1 MHPYHLPM
9 TIIHIDGGSRGNP
22 GLAAFAGIIAV
33 PGHAAIEF
41 AETIPHATNNV
52 AEYTAL
58 VEALHRASEMGLRE
72 VEIRSDSE
80 LLVKQ
85 MNGEYRVKH
94 PDLQPLYTEATDLRR
109 TFDRVTV
116 VHIRREQNKR
126 ADQLCNEA
134 MDRVSKPASPPV
146 GQSPSLPKEPRKPV
160 SDVRVRAD
168 ALACLDGAAKAWA
181 ANGPGRPPVEM
192 VWEQLWSLL
201 EENQVLKVP
210 KKK

>member
-33 PGHAAIEF
+33 PGQAAIEF